1 MERKWRWEN
10 AKALATVYPSGIARK
25 CGVGE
30 RIQLP
35 TDGGYFNGC
44 RFGWGSGTRGGGE
57 ATGRRLDVI

>member
-10 AKALATVYPSGIARK
+10 AEALATVYPSGIARK

-44 RFGWGSGTRGGGE
+44 RFG
-57 ATGRRLDVI
+57 